1 MKRNKC
7 IIRERI
13 IMGDREKTQ
22 IKLFQTKGV
31 DSIEKMNNYL
41 ITNGINRRQVI
52 KIEIGY
58 IQNAM
63 NELETVITLVYNDE
77 WKK

>member
-1 MKRNKC
+1 
-7 IIRERI
+7 
-13 IMGDREKTQ
+13 MGDREKTQ

>member
-1 MKRNKC
+1 
-7 IIRERI
+7 
-13 IMGDREKTQ
+13 MGDREKTQ

-41 ITNGINRRQVI
+41 ITNGINRHQVI

-58 IQNAM
+58 I
-63 NELETVITLVYNDE
+63 
-77 WKK
+77 